1 MKWFRHRYPR
11 TFPFA
16 MGGLGGLAG
25 WGIALVA
32 RHMSFPW
39 GPAVIVVF
47 CLIVMRM
54 CWAEVQDM
62 QRRIKILQLVQQA
75 AVTQDEALFEAALL
89 EMKYLDSPGRRLD
102 AVVVVRAQRELQPGL
117 RATHRHR
124 NLVVGDE
131 AAVAEHL
138 LRATLRA
145 QVTRQVVAVDA
156 VDP

>member
-75 AVTQDEALFEAALL
+75 AVTQDEALFEAAFL
-89 EMKYLDSPGRRLD
+89 EMKYLDSPGRRLSW
-102 AVVVVRAQRELQPGL
+102 
-117 RATHRHR
+117 RHIKGSSAPPESASR
-124 NLVVGDE
+124 PP
-131 AAVAEHL
+131 A
-138 LRATLRA
+138 
-145 QVTRQVVAVDA
+145 
-156 VDP
+156 DPPWPSR